1 MVFDDKKPAADF
13 ENGVSTTVT
22 LWEEGVEAGIDLGRV
37 NHEGKFSAAFSDR
50 EIATLEAG
58 RMWLTLTVGNHMT
71 IAKRDDPR
79 LGVEDMLPDPMDPL
93 KLTSVEVAK
102 PRFYFGRLLFDDGSP
117 AVLDPAP
124 WPGAEISITFSYAG
138 RITIDKEG
146 YFKVF
151 FTPNQF
157 EAVKA
162 QRNRKNIYIPDFERK
177 GAARLVLGFPPRN
190 CRLIRLRPASCGL
203 QGHGRRIKTSS
214 VPRRIALHR
223 VE

>member
-1 MVFDDKKPAADF
+1 
-13 ENGVSTTVT
+13 
-22 LWEEGVEAGIDLGRV
+22 
-37 NHEGKFSAAFSDR
+37 
-50 EIATLEAG
+50 
-58 RMWLTLTVGNHMT
+58 
-71 IAKRDDPR
+71 
-79 LGVEDMLPDPMDPL
+79 MLPDPMDPL

-177 GAARLVLGFPPRN
+177 GRSTARFGFPAEK
-190 CRLIRLRPASCGL
+190 LSLDKAEAGEL
-203 QGHGRRIKTSS
+203 
-214 VPRRIALHR
+214 RIAKPGPKDQG
-223 VE
+223 E